1 MVRYKYVICIV
12 CFFTLIVFD
21 AWLSEELWHSA
32 QPDSRNV
39 LDAVWEDIVYFPIPE
54 SSFDKKGYSVSY
66 TDSFMQSR
74 SYGGERFHE
83 GCDIMAGINERG
95 HYPVVSVSDG
105 CVEKMGWLK
114 LGGYRVGIRSP
125 NGVYFYYAHLM
136 KYEKDFQK
144 GDNVEA
150 GQILGYMGDT
160 GYGEEGTCGK
170 FPVHLHLGI
179 YITTPR
185 ETELSVN
192 PYYILCAMEKKAKK
206 YRY

>member
-74 SYGGERFHE
+74 SYGGAVSYTHLIDAIIRNRKVCHYLDMPIQHSTDAILKRMGRRTNHDDIVAIVQKLRERIP
-83 GCDIMAGINERG
+83 DI
-95 HYPVVSVSDG
+95 
-105 CVEKMGWLK
+105 C
-114 LGGYRVGIRSP
+114 IRTT
-125 NGVYFYYAHLM
+125 L
-136 KYEKDFQK
+136 
-144 GDNVEA
+144 
-150 GQILGYMGDT
+150 I
-160 GYGEEGTCGK
+160 CG
-170 FPVHLHLGI
+170 FPG
-179 YITTPR
+179 
-185 ETELSVN
+185 ETEELHEELMQLSLIH
-192 PYYILCAMEKKAKK
+192 ILCI
-206 YRY
+206 